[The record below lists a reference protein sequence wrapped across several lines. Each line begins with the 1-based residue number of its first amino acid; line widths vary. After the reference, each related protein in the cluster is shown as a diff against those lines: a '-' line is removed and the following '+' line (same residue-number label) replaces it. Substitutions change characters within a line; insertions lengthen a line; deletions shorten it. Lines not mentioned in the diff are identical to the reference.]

1 MTDRLLLI
9 TGATGNQGG
18 ASARAL
24 LKEGG
29 WKLRALVR
37 DPASD
42 RAKALAAQ
50 GVELAKGDLDDEA
63 SISAAL
69 QGVYGVHSVQ
79 TPMKIGAAGEERQG
93 KLLASAAAKAGVKHF
108 IYSSAG
114 GAERNSGV
122 PHFES
127 KWRVEQHIQAL
138 ELPATILRPVAF
150 MDNFATFAFR
160 NTMLSMWKTYLRDSE
175 TMQLVAVSD
184 IGWFVARAFAE
195 PDRYIGQ
202 AIELAGDSATRPQAV
217 RLLKGAGRTPAL
229 SFRIPKLLLRR
240 MPDEFTIMMTWMARD
255 GFKADIPAARAT
267 HPGMQTFEGWAT
279 NGSP

>member
-1 MTDRLLLI
+1 MNDKLLLI

-24 LKEGG
+24 LKQGG

-37 DPASD
+37 DPTSD

-50 GVELAKGDLDDEA
+50 GVELAKGDLDNEA
-63 SISAAL
+63 SVMAAL

-79 TPMKIGAAGEERQG
+79 TPVKAGVESEERQG

-138 ELPATILRPVAF
+138 GLPATILRPVAF
-150 MDNFATFAFR
+150 MDNFGTFAFR
-160 NTMLSMWKTYLRDSE
+160 STMMSMWKTYLRDSQ

-195 PDRYIGQ
+195 PNRYIGQ
-202 AIELAGDSATRPQAV
+202 AIELGGDSATRSQAKAI
-217 RLLKGAGRTPAL
+217 LKKAGRTPTL
-229 SFRIPKLLLRR
+229 EFTIPKPLLHR
-240 MPDEFTIMMTWMARD
+240 MPDDFTLMMA
-255 GFKADIPAARAT
+255 
-267 HPGMQTFEGWAT
+267 
-279 NGSP
+279 